1 MDSLTTGLLGTMLAV
16 WGILTLLWVV
26 LLGYRAV
33 LVSREED
40 QMFLVKGEAG
50 QAADQRVLV
59 SKLVRLSKP
68 IWILGILS
76 VAMILVII
84 CMWLWQGMHVNP

>member
-76 VAMILVII
+76 VGMILVII